1 MKSIF
6 NTSSYYIIRA
16 PLLPVSIYNTY
27 LKNDEIDYSSFFQN
41 KIIEETILTTT
52 YHLYQSLTNIS
63 FDSETKKVRNA
74 KESFLK
80 YLIRMST
87 RGTPY

>member
-27 LKNDEIDYSSFFQN
+27 LKNDEIDYSSFS
-41 KIIEETILTTT
+41 K
-52 YHLYQSLTNIS
+52 
-63 FDSETKKVRNA
+63 TKL
-74 KESFLK
+74 LK
-80 YLIRMST
+80 K
-87 RGTPY
+87 PF